1 MPDEPSFSDVYGRI
15 MVAMWPLV
23 DYIDPAMQ
31 KSALLTSLTV
41 LHSWCLSPK
50 KKAVCRA
57 AKALIEANG
66 AWSDIVRLAVEYYN
80 ANEDFEDFE
89 DSQALFKDLEDR
101 FTKLMEVSRGAV
113 NGL

>member
-57 AKALIEANG
+57 AKALVEATG
-66 AWSDIVRLAVEYYN
+66 EWSDIVGMAVEYYN
-80 ANEDFEDFE
+80 GQASKDFADFK
-89 DSQALFKDLEDR
+89 ALFDDLEDR